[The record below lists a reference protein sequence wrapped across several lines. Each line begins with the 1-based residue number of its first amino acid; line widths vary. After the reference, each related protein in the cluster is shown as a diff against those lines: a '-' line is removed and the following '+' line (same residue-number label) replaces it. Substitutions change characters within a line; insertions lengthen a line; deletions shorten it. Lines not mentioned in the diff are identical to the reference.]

1 MNKIKGLLEKAGC
14 NPELVGGICEALD
27 SYKSDLREQFE
38 ADYKHRV
45 EQAKKVC
52 IDETES
58 HKRELAKRV
67 QIFCETKAAAI
78 EAQLARQ
85 SALSESE
92 AVTRLKGIVSLLE
105 GIEPNGDPSGRAT
118 AALEQARRRIQQVN
132 EDRQKA
138 LEVANRQTAIAEKA
152 LKQNR
157 RLATENTML
166 MRKVTEAPMVAE
178 SRAPNVARSRRIDLN
193 RSASRPVTTRQTLV
207 EHQDRRPPVQNNSNI
222 RSSGPSGNAFGIT
235 DIAANMDEDL
245 I

>member
-78 EAQLARQ
+78 EAAEAAETERLRLAIIKLRDDT
-85 SALSESE
+85 AVVIAGLS
-92 AVTRLKGIVSLLE
+92 SLLPTT
-105 GIEPNGDPSGRAT
+105 G
-118 AALEQARRRIQQVN
+118 AAAARR
-132 EDRQKA
+132 A
-138 LEVANRQTAIAEKA
+138 AA
-152 LKQNR
+152 
-157 RLATENTML
+157 
-166 MRKVTEAPMVAE
+166 
-178 SRAPNVARSRRIDLN
+178 RAAQR
-193 RSASRPVTTRQTLV
+193 
-207 EHQDRRPPVQNNSNI
+207 
-222 RSSGPSGNAFGIT
+222 
-235 DIAANMDEDL
+235 
-245 I
+245 